1 MDKIKKATLALGNFD
16 GVHLGHRKI
25 IQKAIDVSD
34 GGNVYVCSFEPHP
47 LQVLLSNPPK
57 IITPLNEKLRIIED
71 VIGVKYFAMKFDM
84 KLAKLSGEEFI
95 LKLLETFEIENIV
108 VGANYYFGDK
118 AHYSTKD
125 LKELGEKYSFNVFV
139 VKEMKLHGG
148 VISSTRIRKY
158 LEEGN
163 VKEAGRLLGRHFC
176 VSGECTK
183 GRGVGKSID
192 FATANL
198 ETEPKYQY
206 PKQGVYATQATV
218 DGKTYISMTNVGY
231 NPTVTEDNKRMIE
244 THIIDFDENL
254 YGKQICVEFVKRIRD
269 EKKFDTLDELKAQLA
284 HDRENVIRIFN
295 KLL

>member
-16 GVHLGHRKI
+16 GVHLGHKKI

-57 IITPLNEKLRIIED
+57 IITPLHEKIRIIEE
-71 VIGVKYFAMKFDM
+71 VIGVNYFAMKFDL

-125 LKELGEKYSFNVFV
+125 LKILGQKYSFNVFV
-139 VKEMKLHGG
+139 VKELRLHGE
-148 VISSTRIRKY
+148 VISSTRIRRC
-158 LEEGN
+158 LEEGR
-163 VKEAGRLLGRHFC
+163 VKAASMLLGRYYC
-176 VSGECTK
+176 ISGICRK
-183 GRGVGKSID
+183 GRGLGKSID

-198 ETEPKYQY
+198 ETDPKHQY
-206 PKQGVYATQATV
+206 PKQGVYATQTTV
-218 DGKTYISMTNVGY
+218 DGKTYLSMTNVGY
-231 NPTVTEDNKRMIE
+231 NPTVTEDKKRMIE
-244 THIIDFDENL
+244 THILDFDEIL
-254 YGKQICVEFVKRIRD
+254 YDKQICVEFVKRMRD
-269 EKKFDTLDELKAQLA
+269 EKKFKNVDELKKQLI
-284 HDRENVIRIFN
+284 HDKEHVIRIFN
-295 KLL
+295 